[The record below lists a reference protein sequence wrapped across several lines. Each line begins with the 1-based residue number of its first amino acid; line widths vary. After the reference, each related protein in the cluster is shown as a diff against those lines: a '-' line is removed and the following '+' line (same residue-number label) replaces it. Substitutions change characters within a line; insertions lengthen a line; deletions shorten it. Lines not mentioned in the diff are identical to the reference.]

1 VSATFRKLHSA
12 AGFIAGIL
20 IGLSIATP
28 VFAATSPSLEEWNGP
43 LGLVA
48 LVLLGIGMLIN
59 AAALGDAW
67 RYRNVQVQHVRLPED
82 EPATR

>member
-1 VSATFRKLHSA
+1 MVASFRKLTSA
-12 AGFIAGIL
+12 SFVAGIL

-59 AAALGDAW
+59 AVALDDAL
-67 RYRNVQVQHVRLPED
+67 RHRDVQVQRLRVPDD
-82 EPATR
+82 EARTR